1 MISRRNIRVKVM
13 QLIYSL
19 ETMDDTQK
27 KQDPVKQLQKLLD
40 QSRELFIH
48 LLYTLTEVAR
58 YAETD
63 SHQRASKHLP
73 SAADLKVDT
82 RIAGNTLLWKIL
94 EDKSYQKAIE
104 IDKPQNRIG
113 RDVIR
118 KIYNELAE
126 TDQYKKY
133 IHLQERDKKS
143 EKEIIQFIFTDL
155 MLPSEDYI
163 SHLEEAYNNWDDDAD
178 MMNQLMLN
186 YLQKPNANLTDM
198 VGEEKWNFAK
208 NLLKTVL
215 EKREYLLDQVKPK
228 LQNWD
233 AERIAQLDMIVM
245 QMGIAEFLYF
255 ETIPPKVTI
264 NEYIDIAK
272 EYSTPQSGQFVNG
285 ILDGIHKELVAENKI
300 HKIEFKK

>member
-63 SHQRASKHLP
+63 AHQRASKHLP
-73 SAADLKVDT
+73 SEADKAVNT
-82 RIAGNTLLWKIL
+82 RIAGNTLLWKIV
-94 EDKSYQKAIE
+94 EQPSFQKAID

-126 TDQYKKY
+126 T
-133 IHLQERDKKS
+133 E
-143 EKEIIQFIFTDL
+143 
-155 MLPSEDYI
+155 
-163 SHLEEAYNNWDDDAD
+163 
-178 MMNQLMLN
+178 
-186 YLQKPNANLTDM
+186 
-198 VGEEKWNFAK
+198 
-208 NLLKTVL
+208 
-215 EKREYLLDQVKPK
+215 
-228 LQNWD
+228 
-233 AERIAQLDMIVM
+233 
-245 QMGIAEFLYF
+245 
-255 ETIPPKVTI
+255 
-264 NEYIDIAK
+264 
-272 EYSTPQSGQFVNG
+272 
-285 ILDGIHKELVAENKI
+285 
-300 HKIEFKK
+300 